1 MIKQFTFILL
11 VVLFSF
17 FTRAQSTFSKVK
29 GLPGSSEFGTI
40 VVKTPKGFLATYGD
54 KDQTLKT
61 YCLGTLALDTEGN
74 VLKKNTYCYGENVI
88 VRYGRSLTL
97 KNGNVAHYGTLQQYD
112 TTKKD
117 FTTWTALTLFNDMGD
132 TLWTKQFLDSSKH
145 VVARTL
151 IETRD
156 SGLFL
161 IGDETISTTNHN
173 PLIIQVDKNGNEM
186 SRRSNQHSGNT
197 ALFSVVKHPNG
208 KYYGGGYSGSRLNS
222 DAFVTEMDSN
232 MKPIWSKYYLSGI
245 GSAAKLKVLSDGN
258 LAFGTDTLI
267 SRHSSTLF
275 TSRKQFFKIDTN
287 GNVLWR
293 KLHDEIGE
301 GNTYR
306 QFLENKNGDILALGR
321 REPQEGIHYTLTKLS
336 SEGDTIW
343 MHQYAYEDIEG
354 INYLWDMVATDD
366 GGVLM
371 VGDVTPDGSRYQDVW
386 LVKVDSNGCINN
398 DCTKT
403 LVYGLDVSVKEAKAL
418 GQIGIYPNPSNGN
431 VQLNGLEP
439 NNEYQVSITNIQGQV
454 VFSTKYHVNAS
465 LDVSGLMKG
474 VYHISVDLDNKI
486 IANEKLI
493 ISE

>member
-1 MIKQFTFILL
+1 MLL

-17 FTRAQSTFSKVK
+17 FARAQNTFSKVK

-61 YCLGTLALDTEGN
+61 YYLGTLALDTEGN

-145 VVARTL
+145 VVAGTL
-151 IETRD
+151 IETPD

-161 IGDETISTTNHN
+161 IGDETINATGSN
-173 PLIIQVDKNGNEM
+173 PLILRVDKYGNEV
-186 SRRSNQHSGNT
+186 SRRSISSMGNI
-197 ALFSVVKHPNG
+197 AIYSIIIHPNG
-208 KYYGGGYSGSRLNS
+208 NYYGGGYKDYGLYV
-222 DAFVTEMDSN
+222 DPFVIELDSS
-232 MKPIWSKYYLSGI
+232 MKPLWGKPYPSGNGQGANLI
-245 GSAAKLKVLSDGN
+245 LLDDGN
-258 LAFGTDTLI
+258 LAFGSDTII
-267 SRHSSTLF
+267 SNNFPALNIT
-275 TSRKQFFKIDTN
+275 RKQLFKIDTS
-287 GNVLWR
+287 GKVIWR
-293 KLHDEIGE
+293 KLYDEAGE
-301 GNTYR
+301 SNYYSQLIETKN
-306 QFLENKNGDILALGR
+306 NKIYALGR
-321 REPQEGIHYTLTKLS
+321 RKPQEGIHHTLTKLS
-336 SEGDTIW
+336 SAGGTIW

-354 INYLWDMVATDD
+354 INYLWDMVAADD

-386 LVKVDSNGCINN
+386 LVKVDSNGYINN
-398 DCTKT
+398 DCAKT

>member
-1 MIKQFTFILL
+1 MAKLL
-11 VVLFSF
+11 TILFSF
-17 FTRAQSTFSKVK
+17 CIVLLGNAQSTFSKVK

-40 VVKTPKGFLATYGD
+40 VVKTKNGFLATYGD
-54 KDQTLKT
+54 LDETSNA
-61 YCLGTLALDTEGN
+61 YCLGALALDNDGN
-74 VLKKNTYCYGENVI
+74 VLKKNTFCFGENVI
-88 VRYGRSLTL
+88 VRYGRSLL
-97 KNGNVAHYGTLQQYD
+97 LANNNIAHYGTLQQYD

-151 IETRD
+151 IETPD

-161 IGDETISTTNHN
+161 IGDETLGTSNRDPFVIR
-173 PLIIQVDKNGNEM
+173 VDKYGNKL
-186 SRRSNQHSGNT
+186 SSHSIAHSGIG
-197 ALFSVVKHPNG
+197 AIYSVVKHPNG
-208 KYYGGGYSGSRLNS
+208 KYYAGGNGGSRLNPEIYIAEL
-222 DAFVTEMDSN
+222 DTN
-232 MKPIWSKYYLSGI
+232 MKPLWSKYYPSGV
-245 GSAAKLKVLSDGN
+245 GHAAFITLLNDGN
-258 LAFGTDTLI
+258 LLFGSDTLI
-267 SRHSSTLF
+267 SRHSQTIY
-275 TSRKQFFKIDTN
+275 TARKQLFKIDTN
-287 GNVLWR
+287 GTIIW
-293 KLHDEIGE
+293 KKIHDEIGE
-301 GNTYR
+301 SNYYAQLIETKY
-306 QFLENKNGDILALGR
+306 NDIYALAR
-321 REPQEGIHYTLTKLS
+321 RKPQEGIHHTLTKLS
-336 SEGDTIW
+336 SAGDTIW

-398 DCTKT
+398 DCAKT
-403 LVYGLDVSVKEAKAL
+403 LVYGLGVSVKEAKVL

-465 LDVSGLMKG
+465 LDVSGLIKG